1 MLLVACETDVP
12 RRASFAMEWK
22 PIDALNAELPK
33 GVRVYSGR
41 DNTVP
46 LKAWFVTV
54 DGNNSDIESRIVVS
68 DDTTDNLETVS
79 SFAQDMG
86 AHIVVNGGFFVMNEK
101 PARHAGLLV
110 MNGRLIAPA
119 TRSVLRDSSRYEVA
133 RAALGFTDSL
143 GADIAWV
150 TSRKGRLYSWIS
162 APDHRPGQ
170 PADVLDYNEATPW
183 AVNQAIGAGPVLLKE
198 GEVHVS
204 SDQEVFFGTSIPS
217 VHPRTAVGLKADGS
231 VILMVVDGR
240 QSDSRGVYLEELALL
255 MREAGA
261 VEAMNLDGGGSSTLV
276 VNNTLVNR
284 PAGGTDEREVMS
296 AIAVMSKR
304 Q

>member
-1 MLLVACETDVP
+1 
-12 RRASFAMEWK
+12 MEWT
-22 PIDALNAELPK
+22 PIDALNGELPR
-33 GVRVYSGR
+33 GVRVYSGH
-41 DNTVP
+41 DSTVP

-54 DGNNSDIESRIVVS
+54 DGNNTDIESRIVIS

-79 SFAQDMG
+79 SFAEDLG

-101 PARHAGLLV
+101 PAQHAGLLV
-110 MNGRLIAPA
+110 LGGRLISPA
-119 TRSVLRDSSRYEVA
+119 TRSVARDSSRYEVA

-150 TSRKGRLYSWIS
+150 TSRDGRLYSWTS
-162 APDHRPGQ
+162 APNHLPGH
-170 PADVLDYNEATPW
+170 PAAVLDYNEANSW
-183 AVNQAIGAGPVLLKE
+183 KVNQAIGAGPILLAD

-204 SDQEVFFGTSIPS
+204 SDQEGFFGTSIPS
-217 VHPRTAVGLKADGS
+217 VHPRTAVGLKEDGS
-231 VILMVVDGR
+231 MILMVVDGR

-296 AIAVMSKR
+296 AIAIMSKR
-304 Q
+304 H